1 SGAGIV
7 RSVDDFGHQGEKPT
21 HPELLDWLAKEFVR
35 SGYSIKHMHRLMLLS
50 STYRQSSRAEDAS
63 ERADPKNELLHRM
76 PIRRLEAEA
85 VRDAML
91 AVSGR
96 LDRTMYGR
104 GPLPH
109 LTEFMVG
116 RGRPGSG
123 PLDGNGRRSLYLN
136 V

>member
-1 SGAGIV
+1 M
-7 RSVDDFGHQGEKPT
+7 RSVDDFGHQGERPT
-21 HPELLDWLAKEFVR
+21 HPELLDWLASEFVR
-35 SGYSIKHMHRLMLLS
+35 SGWSIKHMHRLILLS
-50 STYRQSSRAEDAS
+50 SAYRMSSRGDEAS
-63 ERADPKNELLHRM
+63 ELADPRNELLHRM

-96 LDRTMYGR
+96 LDRAMFGP

-109 LTEFMVG
+109 LTEFTIG

-123 PLDGNGRRSLYLN
+123 PSMATADAVST
-136 V
+136 